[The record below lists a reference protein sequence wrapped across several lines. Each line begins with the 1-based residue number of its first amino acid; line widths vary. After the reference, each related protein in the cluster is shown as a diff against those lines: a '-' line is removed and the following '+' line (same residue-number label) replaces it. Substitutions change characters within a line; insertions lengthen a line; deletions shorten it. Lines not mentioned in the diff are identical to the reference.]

1 MLVSVTERTRE
12 IGVRK
17 ALGATPAKIKQ
28 QFLIEAVVICQMGGL
43 GGIVLGIIIGNLT
56 SVLISDGGFIIPWFW
71 IFFGVMVGMFV
82 GLLSGY
88 LPARKAA
95 KLDPIDALRF
105 E

>member
-1 MLVSVTERTRE
+1 
-12 IGVRK
+12 
-17 ALGATPAKIKQ
+17 
-28 QFLIEAVVICQMGGL
+28 
-43 GGIVLGIIIGNLT
+43 
-56 SVLISDGGFIIPWFW
+56 VLISDGGFIIPWFW